1 MTAVDPRTACII
13 GVAQRTYRN
22 GDNAPEPL
30 AMWEQVARAAAD
42 DAGHEGLLGR
52 LDTVALVVCQSWQYD
67 DGAGR
72 LCERL
77 GAPARRR
84 LMTGAGG
91 TSPQVAV
98 QEAAAAIGRGDT
110 DLALVAGAE
119 ALATVRTLAKAGAQP
134 EWSHPATTPP
144 DFGTNPFH
152 PSEMANELYRAPLA
166 FALFETARRA
176 HFGTGVDEHRARLGR
191 LLAPFSTVAAANPHA
206 WFPVARTGEELVT
219 PTPENRMAA
228 YPYTKLMTA
237 FMDVDMAAAV
247 IVASNEMA
255 DSLGVDPSKRVY
267 LRGWCAADDAPFVA
281 ERPELWRSPAM
292 EAAIAEAMASAT
304 VGVDDIAHLDLYSC
318 FASAVQFGAAALGID
333 DNDSRQLTVTG
344 GLPYFGGPASN
355 YMTHSI
361 ASMVE
366 TLRADPGSFGLVS
379 GVGMLM
385 SKHVAAVYSSQPG
398 PIAVPRDESGQ
409 AARAVAPRQP
419 IHTSYTGEATVAAYS
434 LWHGRDSAPEWGV
447 AVCDTADAARCYAR
461 LVEPDMLRHAEESE
475 LVGARVQIVAGDGE
489 LNVVKG

>member
-1 MTAVDPRTACII
+1 
-13 GVAQRTYRN
+13 
-22 GDNAPEPL
+22 
-30 AMWEQVARAAAD
+30 
-42 DAGHEGLLGR
+42 
-52 LDTVALVVCQSWQYD
+52 
-67 DGAGR
+67 
-72 LCERL
+72 
-77 GAPARRR
+77 
-84 LMTGAGG
+84 
-91 TSPQVAV
+91 
-98 QEAAAAIGRGDT
+98 
-110 DLALVAGAE
+110 
-119 ALATVRTLAKAGAQP
+119 
-134 EWSHPATTPP
+134 
-144 DFGTNPFH
+144 
-152 PSEMANELYRAPLA
+152 
-166 FALFETARRA
+166 
-176 HFGTGVDEHRARLGR
+176 
-191 LLAPFSTVAAANPHA
+191 
-206 WFPVARTGEELVT
+206 
-219 PTPENRMAA
+219 MAA